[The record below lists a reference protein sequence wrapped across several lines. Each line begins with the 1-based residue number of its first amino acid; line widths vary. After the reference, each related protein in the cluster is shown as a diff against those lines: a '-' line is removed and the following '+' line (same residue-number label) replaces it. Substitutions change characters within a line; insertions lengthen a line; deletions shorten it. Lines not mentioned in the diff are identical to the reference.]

1 MNATIETLTRWR
13 RSLER
18 MVRRWAFGPL
28 PPDADGW
35 YIWRNSPTWP
45 KHEYKCIEI
54 ANGVMVDTE
63 PVDSY
68 GAEWRVVE
76 CKPYGQFRG
85 PILPR

>member
-1 MNATIETLTRWR
+1 MTAFSKLTFRRILARW
-13 RSLER
+13 
-18 MVRRWAFGPL
+18 VRRWVYGPL
-28 PPDADGW
+28 PEGADGW
-35 YIWRNSPTWP
+35 YFWRNSPDWP
-45 KHEYKCIEI
+45 KDCYQCIEV